1 MSIELKKVSTFV
13 FTNYAYQSLAQRG
26 FTTQPPEMSEES
38 GMHSQK
44 LTFQNGICLEWLT
57 IDEEELF
64 KRSPHSKVAQSGLT
78 PFITASSN
86 NKDSLPTKIGKI
98 PVLYEGSNENS
109 SAPSNKTEHS
119 NTCNRLVGVYIR
131 VKDEEAMLSI
141 DGLYY
146 ANPSDS
152 LYDYFS
158 IHKEFGFWGV
168 VVACKDFETFKSTA
182 KPDFLFRFNNKQAAL
197 IKQNPNSWDIIVIPA
212 Q

>member
-13 FTNYAYQSLAQRG
+13 FTNYAYQNLAQRG

-64 KRSPHSKVAQSGLT
+64 KRSAHSKVAQSGLT
-78 PFITASSN
+78 PFITASST
-86 NKDSLPTKIGKI
+86 KRDTLSAKIGEI
-98 PVLYEGSNENS
+98 PVLFDEPMEVSV
-109 SAPSNKTEHS
+109 APRAESTHL
-119 NTCNRLVGVYIR
+119 NTCNEIIGVYIR
-131 VKDEEAMLSI
+131 AISEGATFSNGGI
-141 DGLYY
+141 FY
-146 ANPSDS
+146 ASPSDA

-182 KPDFLFRFNNKQAAL
+182 KPDFLFKFNNKQAAL
-197 IKQNPNSWDIIVIPA
+197 IKQNPNSWDLIVIPA

>member
-26 FTTQPPEMSEES
+26 FTTQPPEMSEEF
-38 GMHSQK
+38 GMHLQK

-64 KRSPHSKVAQSGLT
+64 KRSPHSKVIQSGLT

-98 PVLYEGSNENS
+98 PVLYEDKNENPA
-109 SAPSNKTEHS
+109 APSNKSDHS
-119 NTCNRLVGVYIR
+119 NTCNRLVGVYI
-131 VKDEEAMLSI
+131 KAEGSDSLLSGGHI
-141 DGLYY
+141 YY
-146 ANPSDS
+146 ASPSDS

-158 IHKEFGFWGV
+158 IHKEFDLWGV
-168 VVACKDFETFKSTA
+168 VIACKDFETFKSTA